1 VTEGPSRVPQRGS
14 ALLYAI
20 AFTLLV
26 AAVVPLVMAA
36 IGFLESTGLLLLSA
50 ALSGLALIVAIAGI
64 LVPRRR

>member
-14 ALLYAI
+14 VLLYAI